1 MKLVEIIKEIRSG
14 AVLSRIKQSSKEPE
28 GKTCKVITIRSL
40 GNGNGIEED
49 LLEKIN
55 INDVITNRHLSAEND
70 VILRLSYPFT
80 AVVIKSSTR
89 DLVIPSN
96 LCILRGIDKKV
107 LPEYL
112 CIFLNSSI
120 AKKQFSVF
128 TSQSTIPTI
137 KIGMVGEIDIE
148 IPPLETQQ
156 KVINFENTYRK
167 RKELLE
173 QLIIEEEK
181 VRNFAIKTIIKKE
194 SQNGNN

>member
-89 DLVIPSN
+89 DLVIPY
-96 LCILRGIDKKV
+96 DK
-107 LPEYL
+107 
-112 CIFLNSSI
+112 FFRNS
-120 AKKQFSVF
+120 
-128 TSQSTIPTI
+128 
-137 KIGMVGEIDIE
+137 
-148 IPPLETQQ
+148 
-156 KVINFENTYRK
+156 
-167 RKELLE
+167 
-173 QLIIEEEK
+173 EK
-181 VRNFAIKTIIKKE
+181 VTFGE
-194 SQNGNN
+194 GNRYFVKSHILLGL